1 MRKKLSEF
9 CQHLVLRMADSWR
22 FLVSMRHGRIIGYLL
37 IFVLMGIAL
46 SVQLAI
52 APIGGGL
59 QYLAFFPIIILA
71 TIVGGYRAGLFFTVV
86 GLAFSVFI
94 FPSPY
99 YRLSLE
105 VVHPDIRSNLIFLM
119 DGIIVSFSI
128 EAMHRYRLH
137 YALELARS
145 TGAHAELEESTRHFR
160 QILDNLFTY
169 VSLLDE
175 NCILL
180 EINKAPLYRGGYRRE
195 DVIGR
200 YFYDA
205 PWWTYDAAVRLQL
218 IEACEAARQGQT
230 RRYDVVVKMGSE
242 FVPVDFQIS
251 PVRDE
256 SGKIIGLLPIAVE
269 ISERIKAEQ
278 ALRESEN
285 KFHVLFDSVND
296 CVMILDLGGR
306 IKDINRTGHA
316 RLGYAKEEML
326 GKYISQFDTPE
337 FASGAAGR
345 VAMVHEKG
353 FGVFESAHVRKDG
366 SVMPIE
372 VSARMVELEG
382 QQLVLSAVRDISERK
397 LAEAAL
403 RKSEANLRCMM
414 DNLPYL
420 AWLKD
425 AEGRYIAINK
435 AFSDYL
441 RLEDSLQAVGKTDL
455 DLQPKDLA
463 EKYRADDA
471 EVMALRQ
478 QKHIEES
485 AFDGNALHY
494 VETFKTPIMDA
505 RGNVLGTVGFAKNI
519 TERKRIEAELRI
531 AAIAFETHEAMVIT
545 DANTVILRVNQAFT
559 RITGYTAEELVGQT
573 PSMLQSGRHDAD
585 FYRKMWESIKRT
597 DGWNGEIW
605 DRRKNGE
612 VYPKLLTITAVRD
625 STGAVTHYIGTH
637 QDITERKDAEERI
650 AELAFFDQL
659 TGLPNRTLL
668 LDRLKHAMLA
678 SSRSGSFGAL
688 LFIDLD
694 NFKMLNDTLGHDM
707 GDLLL
712 KQVANRL
719 QLGVREGDTVA
730 RLGGDEFVV
739 ILEGLSKDKE
749 EAAAHVEIVGEK
761 LQAALKQPYLLGN
774 INHHSTASIG
784 VTLFMD
790 DLASRDDLMK
800 QADLAMYMSKEV
812 GRNLL
817 RFFEPSLEAAV
828 QERAAMEADLRLA
841 IDEQQ
846 FLLHYQ
852 PQVTSEG
859 QLTGAE
865 ALVRWQHPQRG
876 MVAPDEFIPLAEKSG
891 IILSLGDWVL
901 RTACIQLVAWA
912 AKPEMA
918 HLTLAVNVS
927 ACEFRQP
934 NFVGRVL
941 TALNVTGANPQRLK
955 LELTESLLVENV
967 QDVIEKMAALK
978 AQGVGFSLD
987 DFGTGYSSL
996 SYLKRMPLDQLKI
1009 DMSFIRDVLTDP
1021 NDASIVKTI
1030 IALAMSLGLNVI
1042 AEGVE
1047 TEAQLDFLAGVG
1059 CHAYQGYFFSKP
1071 LPIHDFELLYSKIT
1085 LF

>member
-1 MRKKLSEF
+1 M
-9 CQHLVLRMADSWR
+9 
-22 FLVSMRHGRIIGYLL
+22 L
-37 IFVLMGIAL
+37 IFVLMGLAL

-52 APIGGGL
+52 APIGAGL
-59 QYLAFFPIIILA
+59 QYLAFFPIVILA
-71 TIVGGYRAGLFFTVV
+71 TIVGGYRAGLLVTAV
-86 GLAFSVFI
+86 GFAFVVFI

-99 YRLSLE
+99 YYLSLE
-105 VVHPDIRSNLIFLM
+105 VVHPDMRSNLIFLI
-119 DGIIVSFSI
+119 DGVIVSFSI

-137 YALELARS
+137 YAVELARS
-145 TGAHAELEESTRHFR
+145 MRAHAELEASTRHFR

-175 NCILL
+175 NCIVL
-180 EINKAPLYRGGYRRE
+180 EINKAPLHRGGYRRE
-195 DVIGR
+195 DIIGR
-200 YFYDA
+200 CFYDA
-205 PWWTYDAAVRLQL
+205 PWWTYDAAVQLQL

-230 RRYDVVVKMGSE
+230 RRYDVVVRMGSE
-242 FVPVDFQIS
+242 FIPIDFQIS

-256 SGKIIGLLPIAVE
+256 NGKIIGLLPIAVE

-278 ALRESEN
+278 ALRASEN

-296 CVMILDLGGR
+296 CIMILDLDGYIR
-306 IKDINRTGHA
+306 DINRTGYT

-326 GKYISQFDTPE
+326 GKCISQFNSPE
-337 FASGAAGR
+337 FASR
-345 VAMVHEKG
+345 VAGNIAMLQQNG

-366 SVMPIE
+366 SVMPME

-382 QQLVLSAVRDISERK
+382 QRRVLTSVRDIAERK

-403 RKSEANLRCMM
+403 RNSEANLRCMM

-425 AEGRYIAINK
+425 TEGRYIAINK
-435 AFSDYL
+435 AFADFL
-441 RLEDSLQAVGKTDL
+441 RLECPLQAIGNTDL

-478 QKHIEES
+478 QKHVEEPS
-485 AFDGNALHY
+485 FDGTALHY

-505 RGNVLGTVGFAKNI
+505 GGNVLGTAGFAKDI

-545 DANTVILRVNQAFT
+545 DANSVILRVNQAFT
-559 RITGYTAEELVGQT
+559 RITGYTVEELVGQK
-573 PSMLQSGRHDAD
+573 PSMLQSGMHDAD
-585 FYRKMWESIKRT
+585 FYREMWDSIKRT

-612 VYPKLLTITAVRD
+612 AYPKLLTITAVRD
-625 STGAVTHYIGTH
+625 SAGAVTHYVGTH
-637 QDITERKDAEERI
+637 QDITERKGAEERI

-668 LDRLKHAMLA
+668 LDRLKHAMVT

-730 RLGGDEFVV
+730 RLGGDEFVI
-739 ILEGLSKDKE
+739 ILEGLSIDKE

-761 LQAALKQPYLLGN
+761 LLAALKQPYLLRN
-774 INHHSTASIG
+774 VNHHSTASIG
-784 VTLFMD
+784 VTLFKD
-790 DLASRDDLMK
+790 DVASRDDLMK

-828 QERAAMEADLRLA
+828 QERAALEADLRIA
-841 IDEQQ
+841 VDEQQ

-852 PQVTSEG
+852 PQVTGEG

-876 MVAPDEFIPLAEKSG
+876 LVPPNEFIPLAERSG

-901 RTACIQLVAWA
+901 RTACNQLVEWA
-912 AKPEMA
+912 DKPERA

-927 ACEFRQP
+927 PRQFRQP
-934 NFVGRVL
+934 NFVGQVL

-967 QDVIEKMAALK
+967 QDVIEKMVALK
-978 AQGVGFSLD
+978 AHGVGFSLD

-1009 DMSFIRDVLTDP
+1009 DMSFVRDVLTDQ
-1021 NDASIVKTI
+1021 NDAAIVKTI

-1047 TEAQLDFLAGVG
+1047 TEGQLDFLAAAG

-1071 LPIHDFELLYSKIT
+1071 LPIHGFEQLYSKIT